1 MKKTKIGESP
11 CVLLLLFSSLV
22 ASDGEGRTPVT
33 DDVATLNLLKE
44 NIPKD
49 YRIPIHYIPK
59 ELAGQCWLQ
68 LNIYP
73 VERSLSQLASKFG
86 NLSTNRENI
95 TIFITMLQGLRL
107 MIDDEELEST
117 MLVYK
122 CHFRRVTWATGPYFD
137 YIKEFFGAAAKTPGK
152 LSCVPPPCPRPSQ
165 SPTGGDSWGH
175 TQESPRRRH
184 LAIIFIA
191 VSVILSFSLWMVARS
206 RGRCAN
212 GCCRTRS
219 MTSVSHGTTIPGGQ
233 QDLTQITNRKNS
245 IASQDTEV

>member
-1 MKKTKIGESP
+1 MLTETLTFSFCDCLFSNVCFQIGESP

-107 MIDDEELEST
+107 MIDDEE
-117 MLVYK
+117 
-122 CHFRRVTWATGPYFD
+122 RVTWATGPYFD

-165 SPTGGDSWGH
+165 SPTGLRHAQRCKHALLPLLHNTEADEHCPVRWRQLGPYTGESEEKTSGH
-175 TQESPRRRH
+175 HFHCCFCHPLIQ
-184 LAIIFIA
+184 
-191 VSVILSFSLWMVARS
+191 SVDGKSLSNRFSE
-206 RGRCAN
+206 
-212 GCCRTRS
+212 
-219 MTSVSHGTTIPGGQ
+219 P
-233 QDLTQITNRKNS
+233 
-245 IASQDTEV
+245 